1 MLSEEVKE
9 MRLQHMS
16 LVPTEGACKF
26 CGQITAIEVPG
37 DWLDEEK
44 NEYATEMCKCPE
56 ADWYRLDKL
65 KKEKGR
71 KRVRSLFERD
81 QSDVVRKFLQEAVEL
96 IADEDSS
103 SITVKI
109 DDVTKA
115 DIKTGSKGGIRV
127 ERTDTTKQMEE

>member
-1 MLSEEVKE
+1 MLSEEVNE
-9 MRLQHMS
+9 RRLHHMS

-26 CGQITAIEVPG
+26 CGQIAAIEVPG
-37 DWLDEEK
+37 DWSNEKK
-44 NEYATEMCKCPE
+44 NEYATEICKCAE
-56 ADWYRLDKL
+56 ADWYRLNKL

-71 KRVRSLFERD
+71 KRVKSLFERD
-81 QSDVVRKFLQEAVEL
+81 QSDVVREFLQEAVEL
-96 IADEDSS
+96 IADEDIS

>member
-1 MLSEEVKE
+1 MLSEEVKK

-16 LVPTEGACKF
+16 LIPTEGACKF
-26 CGQITAIEVPG
+26 CGQIAAIEVPE
-37 DWLDEEK
+37 DWLDEER
-44 NEYATEMCKCPE
+44 NEYATEMCECPE
-56 ADWYRLDKL
+56 ADLYRLNKL
-65 KKEKGR
+65 KKENGR
-71 KRVRSLFERD
+71 KRVKSLFERD
-81 QSDVVRKFLQEAVEL
+81 QSDAVKSFLQAAVEL
-96 IADEDSS
+96 IADEEIS

>member
-9 MRLQHMS
+9 MRLQHMP

-26 CGQITAIEVPG
+26 CGQIAAIEVPG
-37 DWLDEEK
+37 GWSDEER

-56 ADWYRLDKL
+56 ADWYRLNKL

-81 QSDVVRKFLQEAVEL
+81 QSDVVKGFLQTAVEL
-96 IADEDSS
+96 IADEDIS

-115 DIKTGSKGGIRV
+115 DIKVGSKGGIRV

>member
-9 MRLQHMS
+9 MRWQHMS

-44 NEYATEMCKCPE
+44 NEYVTEICKCPE
-56 ADWYRLDKL
+56 ADWYRLNKL
-65 KKEKGR
+65 KKEKSR

-81 QSDVVRKFLQEAVEL
+81 QPDVVKELLQAAVEL
-96 IADEDSS
+96 IADEDIS

-115 DIKTGSKGGIRV
+115 DIKVGSKGGIRV
-127 ERTDTTKQMEE
+127 ERTDTTKHMEE

>member
-1 MLSEEVKE
+1 MLSEKIKE

-37 DWLDEEK
+37 DWPDEEK

-56 ADWYRLDKL
+56 ADWYRLKKL

-81 QSDVVRKFLQEAVEL
+81 QSDEVNGFLQEAVEL
-96 IADEDSS
+96 IADEDIS

>member
-1 MLSEEVKE
+1 MLSEEVRE
-9 MRLQHMS
+9 MRLQHMP

-26 CGQITAIEVPG
+26 CGQIAAIEVPG
-37 DWLDEEK
+37 GWSDEEK

-56 ADWYRLDKL
+56 ADWYRLNKL

-81 QSDVVRKFLQEAVEL
+81 QPDVVKEFLQAAVEL
-96 IADEDSS
+96 IADEDISR
-103 SITVKI
+103 ITVNI
-109 DDVTKA
+109 DDITKA

>member
-1 MLSEEVKE
+1 MLSEEVNE
-9 MRLQHMS
+9 RILHNMP
-16 LVPTEGACKF
+16 LVSTEGACKF
-26 CGQITAIEVPG
+26 CGQITAIQVPG
-37 DWLDEEK
+37 DWMDEEK

-56 ADWYRLDKL
+56 ADWYRLNKL

-71 KRVRSLFERD
+71 KRVKSLFERD
-81 QSDVVRKFLQEAVEL
+81 QPDVVKEFLQAAVEL
-96 IADEDSS
+96 IADEDIS

-115 DIKTGSKGGIRV
+115 DIKTRSKGGIRV

>member
-1 MLSEEVKE
+1 MLSEEVKK

-26 CGQITAIEVPG
+26 CGQITAIEVPE

-56 ADWYRLDKL
+56 ADWYRLNKL

-81 QSDVVRKFLQEAVEL
+81 QSDAVKSFLQAAVEL
-96 IADEDSS
+96 IADEDIS

-115 DIKTGSKGGIRV
+115 DIKTGSKGSIRV

>member
-9 MRLQHMS
+9 MRLQHMP

-26 CGQITAIEVPG
+26 CGQIAAIEVPG
-37 DWLDEEK
+37 GWSDEER
-44 NEYATEMCKCPE
+44 NEYATEMCECPE
-56 ADWYRLDKL
+56 ADWYRLNKS

-71 KRVRSLFERD
+71 KRVKSLFERD
-81 QSDVVRKFLQEAVEL
+81 QPDVVKEFLQAAVEL
-96 IADEDSS
+96 IADEDIS

-109 DDVTKA
+109 DDITKA

>member
-1 MLSEEVKE
+1 MLSEVVNERIRHN
-9 MRLQHMS
+9 MPLAS
-16 LVPTEGACKF
+16 TEGACKF
-26 CGQITAIEVPG
+26 CGQLTVIQVPG
-37 DWLDEEK
+37 DWPDEKK

-56 ADWYRLDKL
+56 ADWYRLNKS

-81 QSDVVRKFLQEAVEL
+81 QPDVVKEFLQVAVEL
-96 IADEDSS
+96 VADEDIS

-109 DDVTKA
+109 DNVTKA